1 MRERGGPAGLV
12 LRNGRIVAEWGDTTR
27 PDMSFS
33 IAKSYLAVLAGIA
46 VEDGLIKDVNEPVR
60 LSVDSPFFADS
71 HNGRITWLHLLQ
83 QSSEWSGQLF
93 GKSDQVDHFR
103 QIGAGADNS
112 RKGQRRDLQQPGS
125 IYEYNDVRVNL
136 LSYCLMLLFGRPLP
150 DVLRERVMD
159 PIGAS
164 GEWEW
169 LGYSNSWV
177 DIGGARLQSVP
188 GGSHWGGGLFMG
200 ARDHARFGL
209 LIAGR
214 GVWAGRRLLSEE
226 WIKAM
231 LTPSPTL
238 ANYGFLWWLDQ
249 TAEAKPDLSSR
260 AFYAL
265 GAGSNVIQVDPAHD
279 LVVVL
284 RWLQGSA
291 LDGFF
296 TRLGQAI
303 ET

>member
-1 MRERGGPAGLV
+1 MREHGGPAGLV

-60 LSVDSPFFADS
+60 LSVDSPLFADS

-83 QSSEWSGQLF
+83 QSSEWSGELF

-136 LSYCLMLLFGRPLP
+136 LSYCLMLLIGRPLP

-177 DIGGARLQSVP
+177 DVGGARLQSVP
-188 GGSHWGGGLFMG
+188 AALIGAVVCSWEPATMRASASSWPDGVFGPAGDYSRRNGSRRCLLLRQPSRTTVSCGG
-200 ARDHARFGL
+200 
-209 LIAGR
+209 
-214 GVWAGRRLLSEE
+214 
-226 WIKAM
+226 
-231 LTPSPTL
+231 
-238 ANYGFLWWLDQ
+238 
-249 TAEAKPDLSSR
+249 
-260 AFYAL
+260 
-265 GAGSNVIQVDPAHD
+265 
-279 LVVVL
+279 
-284 RWLQGSA
+284 
-291 LDGFF
+291 
-296 TRLGQAI
+296 
-303 ET
+303 

>member
-1 MRERGGPAGLV
+1 VATDSLGPYVPSRDSDWKCVAPAEAALDPSRLAAAVEFAIAHETVWPRSFYLPDGQYAPIQEWNESGPWSEVVGPVRERGGPAGLV

-136 LSYCLMLLFGRPLP
+136 LSYCSCSCSGGPYP
-150 DVLRERVMD
+150 TYY
-159 PIGAS
+159 AS
-164 GEWEW
+164 
-169 LGYSNSWV
+169 
-177 DIGGARLQSVP
+177 A
-188 GGSHWGGGLFMG
+188 
-200 ARDHARFGL
+200 
-209 LIAGR
+209 
-214 GVWAGRRLLSEE
+214 
-226 WIKAM
+226 
-231 LTPSPTL
+231 
-238 ANYGFLWWLDQ
+238 
-249 TAEAKPDLSSR
+249 
-260 AFYAL
+260 
-265 GAGSNVIQVDPAHD
+265 
-279 LVVVL
+279 
-284 RWLQGSA
+284 
-291 LDGFF
+291 
-296 TRLGQAI
+296 
-303 ET
+303 